1 MIDTI
6 TLEDHGDARGS
17 LYVGT
22 VGKEIPFEIKRF
34 YVIAGV
40 TRGESRGMN
49 AHKKTERVAFCL
61 RGSFELL
68 ADDGKHKET
77 VLVGA
82 PKGVWLRTMVWH
94 TLSNFSE
101 DALVLVVANEPY
113 DEADYIRDY
122 REFTDNVT

>member
-6 TLEDHGDARGS
+6 ELENHGDARGA

-34 YVIAGV
+34 YIIADV
-40 TRGESRGMN
+40 PRGGSRGMH
-49 AHKKTERVAFCL
+49 AHRKTERAAFCL

-68 ADDGKHKET
+68 ADDGKRKET
-77 VLVGA
+77 VLVEA
-82 PKGVWLRTMVWH
+82 PRRVRLRTMVWH

-101 DALVLVVANEPY
+101 GALVLVVASEPY
-113 DEADYIRDY
+113 DKADYIRNYEDFLH
-122 REFTDNVT
+122 EFT